1 MTESETPPP
10 SRIDLLQMML
20 DRAAEALGEQLDG
33 VQIVA
38 TYSEGDST
46 TLLSAG
52 SGSFHARWAACR
64 EQTMI
69 WDEQVREAARMN
81 LFEQGDEDSDE

>member
-1 MTESETPPP
+1 MTDTPDAPD
-10 SRIDLLQMML
+10 SRIDLLQAML

-38 TYSEGDST
+38 TYSEGDTT

-64 EQTMI
+64 EQVLI
-69 WDEQVREAARMN
+69 WDEQAREAARMN
-81 LFEQGDEDSDE
+81 LFEQDEDTDE